1 MKKILCLIT
10 TLALFTGVSF
20 SQDLQ
25 VRSLNITSSTNAL
38 KVNGKD
44 VTNSL
49 SGATFTVTFADSTQL
64 DFKKG
69 KFQSLTLTDSV
80 VFKVGKNIAP
90 GHEIDL
96 RIVGHGS
103 AVSTLGFPAA
113 WKFVGTKPTSI
124 AATKTAILVLRSYG
138 TTDANIVA
146 HYLVEP

>member
-1 MKKILCLIT
+1 MKRILCLIT
-10 TLALFTGVSF
+10 ALALFSGVSF

-25 VRSLNITSSTNAL
+25 VRSLSITSSTNAL
-38 KVNGKD
+38 KLNGKD

-49 SGATFTVTFADSTQL
+49 SGAVTTVTFADSTQL
-64 DFKKG
+64 DFRKT
-69 KFQSLTLTDSV
+69 KFQSITLTDSI
-80 VFKVGKNIAP
+80 VFKVAKNISP

-96 RIVGHGS
+96 RIVGHAS
-103 AVSTLGFPAA
+103 AVSTLAFPAA

-138 TTDANIVA
+138 TTDANVVA